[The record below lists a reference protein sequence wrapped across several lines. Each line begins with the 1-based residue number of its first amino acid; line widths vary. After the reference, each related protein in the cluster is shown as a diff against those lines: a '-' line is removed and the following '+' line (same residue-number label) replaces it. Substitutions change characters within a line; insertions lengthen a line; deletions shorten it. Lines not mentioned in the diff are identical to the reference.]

1 MKKKINLTIFVLLLL
16 SNFTI
21 AETYKIAFGSCL
33 DQENPQ
39 PIWDAVYKENIDS
52 FVFLGDN
59 VYGDIPSGKLN
70 KMVTAYELQSKMIPP
85 WLFEKNIEVIWD
97 DHDFGENDGG
107 SSYPL
112 KKQSEKL

>member
-1 MKKKINLTIFVLLLL
+1 MGKKLNLTIFVLLLL

-33 DQENPQ
+33 DQEYPQ
-39 PIWDAVYKENIDS
+39 TIWEAVNKENIDS

-70 KMVTAYELQSKMIPP
+70 KMVTAYELQSTTLGKLQTIMLLEGLVFVLTLMFMQGM
-85 WLFEKNIEVIWD
+85 LFLRIMT
-97 DHDFGENDGG
+97 
-107 SSYPL
+107 
-112 KKQSEKL
+112 Q